1 MKTFQLTDV
10 DNPQILFECG
20 SNTLETEII
29 KNLKQNPNF
38 IKPNLYLDVVII
50 IINFFKYI

>member
-50 IINFFKYI
+50 IINF

>member
-20 SNTLETEII
+20 SNMLETEII
-29 KNLKQNPNF
+29 KNLKENPNF

-50 IINFFKYI
+50 TIKF